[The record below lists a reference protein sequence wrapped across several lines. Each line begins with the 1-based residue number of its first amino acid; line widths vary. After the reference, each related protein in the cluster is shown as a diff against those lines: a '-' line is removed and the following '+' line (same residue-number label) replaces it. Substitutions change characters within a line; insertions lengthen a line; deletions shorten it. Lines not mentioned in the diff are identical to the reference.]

1 MTLCYVDVITCPN
14 PDAGLS
20 NLFSTLLKKKPPQNK
35 KKPKKTKTKNRKETK
50 TKQTN
55 KKKKKKNRTKTTL
68 LRYTVDLYCSFSD
81 DTKLSTKLCV
91 KHDAAS
97 LEW

>member
-1 MTLCYVDVITCPN
+1 MTLCYMDAITCPN

-20 NLFSTLLKKKPPQNK
+20 NLFSTLLKKAP
-35 KKPKKTKTKNRKETK
+35 PKKNQNK
-50 TKQTN
+50 TKQKN
-55 KKKKKKNRTKTTL
+55 KQKKL

-81 DTKLSTKLCV
+81 GTKLSTKLCV